1 MAAKKSA
8 KKSAKKAAP
17 RKAAKKA
24 AAPAGDRVQVRTPN
38 VPGYTATVDRTKY
51 DAMRKVLLQVVPKG
65 AGLTQSEMWD
75 AARKVAP
82 AEHWPG
88 GEKVEWWVKCVQLDL
103 EAQGVLRRD
112 GGKPLRW
119 SRA

>member
-1 MAAKKSA
+1 MRGPVLASA
-8 KKSAKKAAP
+8 MPAKKAA
-17 RKAAKKA
+17 RKAPTRKA
-24 AAPAGDRVQVRTPN
+24 AAPADRVQVRTPN
-38 VPGYTATVDRTKY
+38 VPGYTGSVDRTKY
-51 DAMRKVLLQVVPKG
+51 DAMRKVLLQAIPKG

-88 GEKVEWWVKCVQLDL
+88 GAKVEWWVKCVQLDL
-103 EAQGVLRRD
+103 EAQGVLKRD